1 MNATKNTKHPLPDA
15 DTHESSTASP
25 DLPGDQASEKDSPAH
40 HQQDNSRRSITVAA
54 KLTSQTKQKLDTVM
68 EMLGS
73 ENTSRGIADV
83 IEIVA
88 DAVNSADTAET
99 AQKELVRRLGKERS
113 QLAETIP
120 DRDRELLEELRD
132 ALHKID
138 VSYRE
143 MTFEIQKVGFD
154 WNQIARVA
162 NLIGRGSDDRIPS
175 TAIDAVRRRLD
186 EIDRRL
192 GGLATRD
199 TAIHRALAW
208 LRP

>member
-1 MNATKNTKHPLPDA
+1 MSATTNMVPSLPATNASGSPVQSP
-15 DTHESSTASP
+15 TASDDP
-25 DLPGDQASEKDSPAH
+25 P
-40 HQQDNSRRSITVAA
+40 AA
-54 KLTSQTKQKLDTVM
+54 KDRPARNDHDNRRRTISIAAKVTPETKQKLDMVM
-68 EMLGS
+68 TMLGS
-73 ENTSRGIADV
+73 ENKSRAITDV

-88 DAVNSADTAET
+88 DAVDSADTAEA

-120 DRDRELLEELRD
+120 DLDRQLLEELRD

-138 VSYRE
+138 ASYRE
-143 MTFEIQKVGFD
+143 MTFQIQKVGFD

-162 NLIGRGSDDRIPS
+162 NLIGRGSDDRIPA